1 MALNLKMKNEL
12 RNTMIDIL
20 TEVLT
25 ERGED
30 VLRVKSNEIALPFVA
45 NDGEDEGYFV
55 ITVKIPNGSRDGYA
69 YDGYEMAEDYAMKL
83 KEKEEK
89 AKAKAE
95 EKAKKIAK
103 DKARRAKAKEEK
115 GE

>member
-12 RNTMIDIL
+12 RNTMIATL

-89 AKAKAE
+89 AKAKAK
-95 EKAKKIAK
+95 EKAEKKS
-103 DKARRAKAKEEK
+103 RSRLQHS
-115 GE
+115 